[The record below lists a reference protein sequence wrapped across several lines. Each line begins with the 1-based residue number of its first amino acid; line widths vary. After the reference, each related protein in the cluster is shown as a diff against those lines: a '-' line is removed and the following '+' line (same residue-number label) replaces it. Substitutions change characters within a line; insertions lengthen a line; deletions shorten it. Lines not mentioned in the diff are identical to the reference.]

1 MGIYA
6 QVALYSAD
14 PISGGVGGCLHP
26 LIDIDIGLRI
36 FHAKAL

>member
-6 QVALYSAD
+6 LVELYSAD

-26 LIDIDIGLRI
+26 LINIGLHI
-36 FHAKAL
+36 FYVKAL